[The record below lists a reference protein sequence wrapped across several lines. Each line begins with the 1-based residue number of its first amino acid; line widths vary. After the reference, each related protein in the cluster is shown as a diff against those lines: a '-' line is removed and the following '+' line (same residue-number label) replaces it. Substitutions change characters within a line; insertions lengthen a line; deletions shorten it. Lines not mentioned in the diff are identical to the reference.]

1 MSPFELDVRGLKEVA
16 DGLDELAKKA
26 KQLNGENQVPFS
38 ELFAPAFMRKYTDF
52 ATIDEMLEATGYQVD
67 SVEDF
72 KAIPD
77 APWDSFVQ
85 QRTKF
90 SDWREMIQKAGLEWT
105 SRKLGLHD

>member
-1 MSPFELDVRGLKEVA
+1 MSPFELDVRGLKEVT

-26 KQLNGENQVPFS
+26 KQLNGENRVPLS
-38 ELFAPAFMRKYTDF
+38 ELFTPAFMRKYTDF
-52 ATIDEMLEATGYQVD
+52 ATIDEMFEASGYQVD

-90 SDWREMIQKAGLEWT
+90 SNWREMIQKGGLEWT
-105 SRKLGLHD
+105 SRKLGLQD